1 MTSKFQG
8 WSAVKIRSVWLTKLV
23 AWSVVSLLRLLFATC
38 RKQSII
44 YPGTNGWDADCQK
57 RFLFAVWHDVL
68 FFPLLVAK
76 PQNMSAL
83 TSRHQDGAYVAEIL
97 RLLNIEPY
105 RGSSA
110 RGGAQAVRQLLEVAE
125 QQHITLT
132 PDGPRGPRRELKD
145 GLVFLAS
152 RTGLPI
158 VPAAFSCRRGIRF
171 QGTWTDMLLPLP
183 FTTTYCLLGE
193 PIHVPP
199 DLTREEI
206 DRNKQR
212 VQEAMDQLYARVDE
226 WAAGRMGRHETEEAT
241 LIREAA

>member
-1 MTSKFQG
+1 MT
-8 WSAVKIRSVWLTKLV
+8 VKIRSVWLTKWV
-23 AWSVVSLLRLLFATC
+23 ARFVVAITKLLFATC
-38 RKQSII
+38 RKEFAIF
-44 YPGTNGWDADCQK
+44 PGTNGWDANCPN
-57 RFLFAVWHDVL
+57 RFLFSVWHDVL

-97 RLLNIEPY
+97 RLLNVEPY
-105 RGSSA
+105 RGSTT
-110 RGGAQAVRQLLEVAE
+110 RGGAQAVKQLLGVAS
-125 QQHITLT
+125 QLHITLT
-132 PDGPRGPRRELKD
+132 PDGPRGPRREMKD

-171 QGTWTDMLLPLP
+171 QGKWTDMLLPLP

-193 PIHVPP
+193 PIHVPA

-212 VQEAMDQLYARVDE
+212 VQYAMDQLYARVND
-226 WAAGRMGRHETEEAT
+226 WAAGRIGRYDVEEAT
-241 LIREAA
+241 LIRRAA